1 MIPDTSKETARA
13 AGSEFEPYTKLLR
26 ALLPRLTGVS
36 IFNAASEVIWSSD
49 MVTDP
54 ALVRMVAESM
64 RSACDEPGVPGV
76 WITDGEP
83 IYIFWLWRPGTAA
96 PTPPFA
102 AVLVRCKSGQQSEQ
116 RTLAFVHALVRPA
129 LEILTRELVNREQ
142 ISSLSGSLAEQDHD
156 LDMLLSVSGNDAS
169 GEDGGGDELKA
180 VLRAAVEHIQGGLAA
195 IIVPEKGL
203 VLVRRDPHHA
213 IEASLVARA
222 HRHLV
227 STAQLRSEA
236 VIVNRMCL
244 QGNDAQKVYRLLSCA
259 VLRADGRA
267 IGVLALFRPDTMPE
281 FTPRQAR
288 LAELLARR
296 VATVIAASYDALTG
310 LLNRPAFEQRV
321 QSTLRQEASVQRWWS
336 AVAVDTNRMHVIN
349 DSYGMHV
356 GDKVIAQLGEL
367 IRKRIPPGAIA
378 ARISGDRF
386 ALLLPVGLDDAA
398 RFAESL
404 RQGAERLGS
413 TIGDGTLVVSISV
426 GVAAVEPRAQEFTH
440 AFAAAETACKA
451 ANDRGRN
458 RVEVFQEADESIIRR
473 FTDINVI
480 TDLRAAITA
489 GRLRL
494 NAQLLLPLGR
504 TQLRPHFELL
514 LRMRGAD
521 GETVGP
527 DHFMS
532 AAHRYQLMPEIDRW
546 VVSEALRL
554 LRPHS
559 DLLAGNAVVFT
570 INCSGQSLKDG
581 AFTEFLTAQIAA
593 SGINPEALCFE
604 LTESAAV
611 GNLTHAETLMRQL
624 RKLGCGIAL
633 DDFGTGLS
641 SLSYLRSLP
650 ISMLKI
656 DGSFVRDVLR
666 DPKAE
671 STIQAIAQL
680 ARAMSLVTVAEYVE
694 TDEIR
699 HRIAQLG
706 VDYGQGFAI
715 GQPVPIED
723 VLEQLPLY
731 AAVAGGTVE
740 NIVLSE
746 APPTAAAV

>member
-1 MIPDTSKETARA
+1 MKSDSTPADGNRG
-13 AGSEFEPYTKLLR
+13 GSEFETYTQLLR
-26 ALLPRLTGVS
+26 ALLPRMTGLS
-36 IFNAASEVIWSSD
+36 IFDARSEVIWSSD
-49 MVTDP
+49 MVADT
-54 ALVRMVAESM
+54 ALAQLVGESM
-64 RSACDEPGVPGV
+64 RSAAEEPGVPGV
-76 WITDGEP
+76 CISDGEP
-83 IYIFWLWRPGTAA
+83 IYIFWLCRPGVSALMA
-96 PTPPFA
+96 PFA
-102 AVLVRCKSGQQSEQ
+102 AAVVRCKAGQPSEL
-116 RTLAFVHALVRPA
+116 RTLAFVYALVRPA
-129 LEILTRELVNREQ
+129 LDILTRELLSREKIVN
-142 ISSLSGSLAEQDHD
+142 LSGSLAEQDQD
-156 LDMLLSVSGNDAS
+156 LDMLLSVSSADAT
-169 GEDGGGDELKA
+169 GDDGRGDELKA

-203 VLVRRDPHHA
+203 VLVRQEPRHA

-222 HRHLV
+222 HRHLM

-236 VIVNRMCL
+236 VIVNRIQL
-244 QGNDAQKVYRLLSCA
+244 QGSDEGKAYRLLSCA
-259 VLRADGRA
+259 IMRADGRA
-267 IGVLALFRPDTMPE
+267 IGVLALFRPLSMSE

-296 VATVIAASYDALTG
+296 VATVIDASYDALTG

-321 QSTLRQEASVQRWWS
+321 QSTLRHESSVQRWWS
-336 AVAVDTNRMHVIN
+336 ALAVDTNRMHVIN

-356 GDKVIAQLGEL
+356 GDKVIAKLGDL
-367 IRKRIPPGAIA
+367 VRKRVPPGAIA

-386 ALLLPVGLDDAA
+386 AVLLPVGLDDAA

-404 RQGAERLGS
+404 RQGAEQLGA
-413 TIGDGTLVVSISV
+413 TIGDGTIVVSISV

-458 RVEVFQEADESIIRR
+458 RVEIFQEADESIIRR

-480 TDLRAAITA
+480 TDLRAAISE
-489 GRLRL
+489 GRLHL
-494 NAQLLLPLGR
+494 YAQLLLPLGPGHH
-504 TQLRPHFELL
+504 RPHFELL

-532 AAHRYQLMPEIDRW
+532 AAHRYQLMPDIDRW
-546 VVSEALRL
+546 VVGEALRL
-554 LRPHS
+554 LAPHTE
-559 DLLAGNAVVFT
+559 LLATSPVVFS

-593 SGINPEALCFE
+593 SGLNPEALCFE
-604 LTESAAV
+604 LTESAAI
-611 GNLTHAETLMRQL
+611 GNLGHAEALMRRL

-641 SLSYLRSLP
+641 SLAYLRSLP

-656 DGSFVRDVLR
+656 DGSFVRDVLK

-680 ARAMSLVTVAEYVE
+680 ARAMSLITVAEYVE
-694 TDEIR
+694 TEEIR

-706 VDYGQGFAI
+706 VDYAQGFAI
-715 GQPVPIED
+715 GQPVPVAD

-731 AAVAGGTVE
+731 AAVASGTVE
-740 NIVLSE
+740 NIILSE
-746 APPTAAAV
+746 APPTAQAV

>member
-1 MIPDTSKETARA
+1 MIPEITTSNSKQG
-13 AGSEFEPYTKLLR
+13 GSEFETYTQLLR
-26 ALLPRLTGVS
+26 ALLPRMTGVS
-36 IFNAASEVIWSSD
+36 IFDARSEVIWSSD
-49 MVTDP
+49 MAMDP
-54 ALVRMVAESM
+54 ALARLVGESM
-64 RSACDEPGVPGV
+64 RAANQEPGVPGV

-83 IYIFWLWRPGTAA
+83 IYIFWLWRPDASEPPA
-96 PTPPFA
+96 PFA
-102 AVLVRCKSGQQSEQ
+102 AVLVRCKAGHQTEQ
-116 RTLAFVHALVRPA
+116 RTLAFVYSLVRPA

-142 ISSLSGSLAEQDHD
+142 ILTLSGSLAEQDQD
-156 LDMLLSVSGNDAS
+156 LDMLLSVSGGDAT
-169 GEDGGGDELKA
+169 GDDAGGDELKA

-203 VLVRRDPHHA
+203 VLVRQEPQHA

-222 HRHLV
+222 HRHLM

-236 VIVNRMCL
+236 VIVNRIQL
-244 QGNDAQKVYRLLSCA
+244 QGSGVDKAYRLLSCA
-259 VLRADGRA
+259 IMRSDGRA
-267 IGVLALFRPDTMPE
+267 IGVLALFRPLSMNE

-296 VATVIAASYDALTG
+296 VSAVIAASYDALTG

-321 QSTLRQEASVQRWWS
+321 QSTLRQQASVQRWWS
-336 AVAVDTNRMHVIN
+336 ALAVDTNRMHVIN

-356 GDKVIAQLGEL
+356 GDKVISQLGDL
-367 IRKRIPPGAIA
+367 VRKRLPPGAIA

-386 ALLLPVGLDDAA
+386 AVLLPVGLDDAA
-398 RFAESL
+398 VFAESL
-404 RQGAERLGS
+404 RQGAEQLGS
-413 TIGDGTLVVSISV
+413 TIGDGTMVVSVSI

-440 AFAAAETACKA
+440 AFAASETACKA

-480 TDLRAAITA
+480 TDLRSAISG

-494 NAQLLLPLGR
+494 NAQLLLPLG
-504 TQLRPHFELL
+504 TTHHQPHFELL
-514 LRMRGAD
+514 LRMRALD
-521 GETVGP
+521 GQTMGP

-532 AAHRYQLMPEIDRW
+532 AAHRYQLMPDIDRW
-546 VVSEALRL
+546 VVGEALRL
-554 LRPHS
+554 LKPHS
-559 DLLAGNAVVFT
+559 DLLASSPVVFT

-581 AFTEFLTAQIAA
+581 AFTEFLTEQIAA
-593 SGINPEALCFE
+593 SGLNPEALCFE
-604 LTESAAV
+604 LTESAAI
-611 GNLTHAETLMRQL
+611 GNLEHAETLMRRL

-641 SLSYLRSLP
+641 SLAYLRSLP

-656 DGSFVRDVLR
+656 DGSFVRDVLK

-680 ARAMSLVTVAEYVE
+680 ARAMSLITVAEYVE

-706 VDYGQGFAI
+706 VDYAQGFAI
-715 GQPVPIED
+715 GRPVPISD

-731 AAVAGGTVE
+731 AAVANGTVE

-746 APPTAAAV
+746 ALPSAQAV